1 MENLTEEQI
10 AEHLK
15 SLAGWSFA
23 GNAIERHFDF
33 KNFLRAMWFVN
44 AVGYI
49 AEAMNHHP
57 DITIHYNQVTLRI
70 WTHDTG
76 GLTERDFRLA
86 QNIDDMQAQET
97 K

>member
-10 AEHLK
+10 AEKLQ
-15 SLAGWSFA
+15 SLAGWSLA
-23 GNAIERHFDF
+23 GNALERTFVF

-57 DITIHYNQVTLRI
+57 DIAIHYNEVTLRI
-70 WTHDTG
+70 WTHVTG
-76 GLTERDFRLA
+76 GITERDFRLA
-86 QNIDDMQAQET
+86 HSIDAMQAQ
-97 K
+97 

>member
-1 MENLTEEQI
+1 MENLSEEQI
-10 AEHLK
+10 ADKLQ

-23 GNAIERHFDF
+23 DNALERKFVF

-57 DITIHYNQVTLRI
+57 DIAIHYNEVTLRI
-70 WTHDTG
+70 WTHVTG
-76 GLTERDFRLA
+76 GITERDFRLA
-86 QNIDDMQAQET
+86 HSIDAMQAQ
-97 K
+97 